1 MTAAQI
7 QSLLDATNCYGCYGL
22 SVAER
27 LELGLL
33 RQWLL
38 SINSSADTS
47 GATLLASVS
56 CVVCFGASI
65 FELLQIALLSAI
77 NDAL

>member
-1 MTAAQI
+1 MTTAEIAA
-7 QSLLDATNCYGCYGL
+7 LLDATNCYGCYGL

-38 SINSSADTS
+38 SINPAADTS

-56 CVVCFGASI
+56 CVCCFGAGLYD
-65 FELLQIALLSAI
+65 LLEIALLNAI
-77 NDAL
+77 ANT

>member
-1 MTAAQI
+1 MTTAEITA
-7 QSLLDATNCYGCYGL
+7 LLEATNCYGCYGL
-22 SVAER
+22 SITER

-38 SINSSADTS
+38 SINPAADTT
-47 GATLLASVS
+47 GATLLTSVS